1 MNEIK
6 QEILDTF
13 EDVQFLDG
21 QDEKLIGYA
30 EMFGND
36 CIPLYTGINY
46 MSCSSAAE
54 AILKIGT
61 VNPGARKA
69 DGFDSCLIGH
79 LKLENGNIILLYNK
93 DSVIEQIKQEF
104 REDKSG
110 LFDGEEDIETSALEH
125 YDYNIIGA
133 YMDGIPAFAVLYS
146 K

>member
-1 MNEIK
+1 MVK
-6 QEILDTF
+6 T
-13 EDVQFLDG
+13 
-21 QDEKLIGYA
+21 K
-30 EMFGND
+30 
-36 CIPLYTGINY
+36 
-46 MSCSSAAE
+46 SSSAAE
-54 AILKIGT
+54 AILKIGA

-79 LKLENGNIILLYNK
+79 LKLEDGNIILLYNK

-104 REDKSG
+104 REDKSD